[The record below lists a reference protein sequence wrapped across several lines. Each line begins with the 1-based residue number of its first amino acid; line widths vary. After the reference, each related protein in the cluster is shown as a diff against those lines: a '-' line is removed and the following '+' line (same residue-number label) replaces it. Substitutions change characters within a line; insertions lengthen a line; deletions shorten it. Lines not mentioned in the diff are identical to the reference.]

1 MNGAKEAAV
10 ATNLLPPEYIGDPM
24 APRSANLSPVPTP
37 VSVVDR
43 PGAKRAMRRSPVTI
57 VAMVLLLGFIA
68 AGVFMLVR
76 ASDETPT
83 NRGMGHGPTHRG

>member
-1 MNGAKEAAV
+1 M
-10 ATNLLPPEYIGDPM
+10 ATNLLPPEYIGDPL

-43 PGAKRAMRRSPVTI
+43 PGAKRAMMRSPVTI

-68 AGVFMLVR
+68 TGVVMLIR

-83 NRGMGHGPTHRG
+83 ARGMGHGPAHRG